1 MTKTKYS
8 RIIAIDPDVD
18 KSGVAIFDVTGKT
31 LTTACMTLPELT
43 EQLRTEGMK
52 LLPKGELLVVVEA
65 SWLAAANW
73 HLNSKDTL
81 RTAAAKG
88 ERVGRNHQVGMM
100 LVELCRYYNLSCREK
115 QPLLKIWHGKEG
127 KISFSELHRICSGS
141 GISYKAKKN
150 NQEERDAALLAID
163 ASDIPM
169 IM

>member
-1 MTKTKYS
+1 MTREKYS

-18 KSGVAIFDVTGKT
+18 NSGVAIMDMVGRELITKS
-31 LTTACMTLPELT
+31 MSMPELA
-43 EQLRTEGMK
+43 EYLRTEGMK
-52 LLPKGELLVVVEA
+52 MLPKGDLLIVVEA

-73 HLNSKDTL
+73 HLTPRDTP

-88 ERVGRNHQVGMM
+88 ERVGRNHQVGLM
-100 LVELCRYYNLSCREK
+100 LVELCQYYNLSCRQK

-127 KISFSELHRICSGS
+127 KITFTELHRLCAGS
-141 GISYKAKKN
+141 KITYEAKKN

-163 ASDIPM
+163 ASGLPM